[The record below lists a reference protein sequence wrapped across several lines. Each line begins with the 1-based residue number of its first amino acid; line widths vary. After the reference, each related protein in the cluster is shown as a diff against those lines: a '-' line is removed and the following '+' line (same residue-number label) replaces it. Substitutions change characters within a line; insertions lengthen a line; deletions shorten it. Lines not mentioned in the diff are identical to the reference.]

1 MINASVTITIQYETS
16 TEWLIQIH
24 NLDVKYC
31 RYDCVIVT
39 YA

>member
-1 MINASVTITIQYETS
+1 MINASVTIQYETS
-16 TEWLIQIH
+16 TECLIQIH